1 MSLSLWKVST
11 AAACLLAAMSA
22 RAEAQECGDADGSGT
37 VTVTDGVQALRAA
50 AGLSSSCTG
59 STCDID
65 GSGSVTVTDGV
76 NVLRKAAGLAIT
88 ENCGGVDAQVEAL
101 LGSALPTLSIFGSLT
116 KLGTSAQA
124 KMGASA
130 QAAGQSI
137 CENPAGQFLVDE
149 ATGEITFV
157 DCQFGGFAFDGT
169 LGASGNTIS
178 FDLEFTDLAT
188 EEFVS
193 FLGDLTT
200 EQSGENSVLAGNLE
214 VDFSDPDLSSV
225 AVTFENV
232 VSDPTGKSIGGSV
245 LFDASD
251 SGIEGVTG
259 IRVGFTPSTV
269 VPVQV
274 ILVDQSTLDFNFDT
288 VSGDLTPVTNPA
300 SN

>member
-1 MSLSLWKVST
+1 MSLSLWRVST
-11 AAACLLAAMSA
+11 AAACLLAVMSV

-59 STCDID
+59 STCDVD

-76 NVLRKAAGLAIT
+76 NVLRKAAGIAIT
-88 ENCGGVDAQVEAL
+88 ESCGGVDAQVEAL

-116 KLGTSAQA
+116 KLG
-124 KMGASA
+124 ASA
-130 QAAGQSI
+130 QAAAQSI
-137 CENPAGQFLVDE
+137 CENPDGEFLVDQ
-149 ATGEITFV
+149 ATGEITFF

-274 ILVDQSTLDFNFDT
+274 IRGDQPTLDFNFDT
-288 VSGDLTPVTNPA
+288 VSGDLTPVANPV

>member
-1 MSLSLWKVST
+1 MSSSLWKVST
-11 AAACLLAAMSA
+11 AAACLLAAMSV
-22 RAEAQECGDADGSGT
+22 RAEAQVCGDADGSGT
-37 VTVTDGVQALRAA
+37 VTVTDGVQVLRAA
-50 AGLSSSCTG
+50 AGLSVSCGG
-59 STCDID
+59 SCDVD
-65 GSGSVTVTDGV
+65 GSGTVTVTDGV

-124 KMGASA
+124 AE
-130 QAAGQSI
+130 QSI
-137 CENPAGQFLVDE
+137 CENPTGEFLIDQ
-149 ATGEITFV
+149 ATGKITFV

-225 AVTFENV
+225 AVRFENV
-232 VSDPTGKSIGGSV
+232 VSDPAGNSIGGSV

-288 VSGDLTPVTNPA
+288 VSGDLTPVSSA
-300 SN
+300 A